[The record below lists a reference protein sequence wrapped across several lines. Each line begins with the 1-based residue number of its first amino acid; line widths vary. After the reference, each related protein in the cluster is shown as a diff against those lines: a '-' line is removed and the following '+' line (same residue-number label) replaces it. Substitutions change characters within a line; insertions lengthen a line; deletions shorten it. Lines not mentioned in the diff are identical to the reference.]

1 MRIEGKDYRTI
12 WFEDNVV
19 KIIDQTKLPHQFIIK
34 DLKTIKDA
42 INAIKI
48 MEVRG
53 APLIGATAA
62 YGLVLAIIE
71 NNDQSFLKKSA
82 DELISSRPTA
92 INLRWAVDRMM
103 NKLSG
108 LNSDKILEIAL
119 NEAKDICEEDIKFC
133 ENIGLNGLKII
144 EEIYNKKKDTVNI
157 LTHCNAGWLATINW
171 GTATSPI
178 YHAHKKG
185 IPVHVWADETRPRNQ
200 GANLTSYEL
209 NEEGIKNTIIADNTG
224 GILMQRGE
232 VDMCIVGTDR
242 TLANGDVCNKVGT
255 YLKAL
260 AAHDNKIPFYVALPS
275 STIDWNI
282 KDHKDIPIDDTKI
295 WAQRLSYVGE
305 LGYELY
311 VEVKD
316 AKKIYEL
323 IIEKGKDHNLSNC
336 GMHAMDIM
344 RMESGF
350 LHWGHDISP
359 EENQYQ
365 AGLSFTISNK
375 KNVDFIGKSALEKID
390 KEKIKTR
397 FAKFT
402 LKDSKPGE
410 PLLLHDE
417 PIYLEDKI
425 IGRSTSGNY
434 SFNFKKNL
442 TFGYIN
448 NDFSNEELQNK
459 NLFIEVEK
467 KKYPI
472 EISNKPLK
480 QTNFKNN

>member
-34 DLKTIKDA
+34 DLKTVKDA

-92 INLRWAVDRMM
+92 INLKWAVDRMM

-178 YHAHKKG
+178 YHAHQAG
-185 IPVHVWADETRPRNQ
+185 IPLHVWVDETRPRNQ
-200 GANLTSYEL
+200 GANLTSFEL
-209 NEEGIKNTIIADNTG
+209 NNEKIPNTIITDNTG
-224 GILMQRGE
+224 GILMQKGF
-232 VDMCIVGTDR
+232 VDMCLVGSDR
-242 TLANGDVCNKVGT
+242 TLYTGDVCNKIGT

-260 AAHDNKIPFYVALPS
+260 AAYDNSIPFYVALPS
-275 STIDWNI
+275 STIDWEIDNYKNI
-282 KDHKDIPIDDTKI
+282 PLEERNNNELSHINGLDDAGNLKNV
-295 WAQRLSYVGE
+295 L
-305 LGYELY
+305 
-311 VEVKD
+311 
-316 AKKIYEL
+316 IYPRESKSLNLAFDVTPSKYISGL
-323 IIEKGKDHNLSNC
+323 ITEKGVCK
-336 GMHAMDIM
+336 A
-344 RMESGF
+344 
-350 LHWGHDISP
+350 
-359 EENQYQ
+359 
-365 AGLSFTISNK
+365 
-375 KNVDFIGKSALEKID
+375 
-390 KEKIKTR
+390 
-397 FAKFT
+397 
-402 LKDSKPGE
+402 
-410 PLLLHDE
+410 
-417 PIYLEDKI
+417 
-425 IGRSTSGNY
+425 
-434 SFNFKKNL
+434 
-442 TFGYIN
+442 
-448 NDFSNEELQNK
+448 NK
-459 NLFIEVEK
+459 N
-467 KKYPI
+467 
-472 EISNKPLK
+472 EIISLLK
-480 QTNFKNN
+480 N